1 MKVNIGIFAHNEE
14 KSILKT
20 LRGLSRQDV
29 FKFDQFQISV
39 HILANGCTDSTVS
52 LCEEFSK
59 NIGPYFDIK
68 THDIKASGKS
78 RTWNTFVHDISD
90 KECEFLI
97 FQDADISL
105 PSESVIRNL
114 IVHLVNNENLIAC
127 PSRPV
132 KDLALSGG
140 KISFKDRLILSSS
153 GMLDDW
159 KQAIAGSL
167 YIVRRE
173 FVSNVFMPIGLPVED
188 GYIHAIIQT
197 DAFKN
202 EGANKTKID
211 APDNVYHVFDSERSV
226 ARIIRHQARLIIGS
240 SINFL
245 VFDFIREY
253 IKIYGDFNFRI
264 FKDDE
269 LFLKKLIKER
279 LPTLTFGYIPYHFLF
294 KRVLRFNRTSN
305 RKSPKAYLLLL
316 FGFAF
321 DSVVYLYAQYL
332 MARGRGQNFW

>member
-14 KSILKT
+14 RSIRRT
-20 LRGLSRQDV
+20 LSDLTRQDV
-29 FKFDQFQISV
+29 FKRGEFEISV
-39 HILANGCTDSTVS
+39 HILANGCTDETISI
-52 LCEEFSK
+52 CNEFAE
-59 NIGPYFDIK
+59 NIGSCFDIK
-68 THDIKASGKS
+68 VYDIKESGKS

-90 KECEFLI
+90 QECEFLI

-105 PSESVIRNL
+105 PSESVISSL
-114 IVHLVNNENLIAC
+114 IVHLVNNENLTAC

-132 KDLALSGG
+132 KDLALTSG
-140 KISFKDRLILSSS
+140 KISLKDRLILASS

-173 FVSNVFMPIGLPVED
+173 SISNVFMPIGLPVED

-197 DAFKN
+197 EAFKN
-202 EGANKTKID
+202 EGANETKIN
-211 APDNVYHVFDSERSV
+211 APDNVYHVFDSERHV
-226 ARIIRHQARLIIGS
+226 TRIIRHQARLVIGS

-245 VFDFIREY
+245 IFDFIREY
-253 IKIYGDFNFRI
+253 TRTYGDFKFEI

-269 LFLKKLIKER
+269 LFVKNLIRDR
-279 LPTLTFGYIPYHFLF
+279 LPNLKFGYIPYHFLF
-294 KRVLRFNRTSN
+294 KRLVRFNRGGN
-305 RKSPKAYLLLL
+305 RTNLKGCFLL
-316 FGFAF
+316 FVGLGF
-321 DSVVYLYAQYL
+321 DCVVYFYAQYL